1 MRRSYLLYNN
11 PLLFII
17 LYFWEK
23 CKCRFSE
30 DVRRQWESILEHLIL
45 LLFERSRFSFDP
57 SARDRIDDR
66 DLCPRKLIAA
76 RHTRWRGETA
86 SNASQNRGSH
96 ATKLSKDARLPLNW
110 FIVIY
115 DRQADAINRRSSKA
129 SSVQADLCYFVFLE
143 DHYSNETTIGIDL
156 TMSK

>member
-86 SNASQNRGSH
+86 SRMLLRIAE
-96 ATKLSKDARLPLNW
+96 AT
-110 FIVIY
+110 
-115 DRQADAINRRSSKA
+115 RRSWAKMRGFHWTGLLLFTTAKRMPLIAEVAKRPPCKPIFAISY
-129 SSVQADLCYFVFLE
+129 SSR
-143 DHYSNETTIGIDL
+143 TIIR
-156 TMSK
+156 TKQRSA